1 MHIGTMISSHLH
13 VEGNLNEALVRAIEE
28 ANACAAICRICA
40 DACLGELM
48 VADLVQSIRLDL
60 DCADVCAATSII
72 GARRTGSNEAVIKRM
87 LRYARRRARPAPP
100 NATSMRRCMSIAG
113 SAQKPAAD
121 APTRAS
127 RRRGRSRRRTDIA
140 GVLRLGC
147 SLP

>member
-87 LRYARRRARPAPP
+87 LEVCAETCAAC
-100 NATSMRRCMSIAG
+100 ATECDQHAEMHEHCRICAEACRRCTDACLQAAG
-113 SAQKPAAD
+113 TITPKD
-121 APTRAS
+121 
-127 RRRGRSRRRTDIA
+127 
-140 GVLRLGC
+140 
-147 SLP
+147 